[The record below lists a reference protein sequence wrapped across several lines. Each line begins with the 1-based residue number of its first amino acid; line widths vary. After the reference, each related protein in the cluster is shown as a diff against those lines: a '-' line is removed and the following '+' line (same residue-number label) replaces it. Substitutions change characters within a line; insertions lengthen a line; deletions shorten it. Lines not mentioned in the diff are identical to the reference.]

1 MASRAQTASYL
12 QRGGGG
18 GPRCV
23 PARGLWDSP
32 VLQAHALEE
41 PGEGRVNAPGISQ
54 LRLGAVVAPAGE

>member
-1 MASRAQTASYL
+1 M
-12 QRGGGG
+12 
-18 GPRCV
+18 